1 MKFKQKIMYFII
13 YNSIVFTVYF
23 YLTLK
28 NTSLSEKITRY
39 IMFNTEVFKFQDLL
53 SVTITI
59 LTILLGAI
67 ITVATVLIS
76 MCDKRL
82 IKLINNYNKSDFLI
96 STIKT
101 SILTGMLSVVLLAI
115 VYANIDMNNLVIR
128 LGIMYIIGMLVFIFI
143 NRSKLLISLVLKLL
157 KDSFK
162 GTDNIIE
169 DVGFKRPKK

>member
-13 YNSIVFTVYF
+13 YNLIVLAV

-28 NTSLSEKITRY
+28 HTGLSEKIIRY

-59 LTILLGAI
+59 LTVLLGAI

-82 IKLINNYNKSDFLI
+82 IKLINTYNKSDFLI

-101 SILTGMLSVVLLAI
+101 SILTGLLSVILLAI
-115 VYANIDMNNLVIR
+115 VYARIDMNKLTIR
-128 LGIMYIIGMLVFIFI
+128 LGIMYITGMLFFIFI
-143 NRSKLLISLVLKLL
+143 HKSKLLISLILKLL

>member
-13 YNSIVFTVYF
+13 YNLIVFTVYF

-39 IMFNTEVFKFQDLL
+39 IMFNTEVFKVQDLL